1 MKKFI
6 VFEGIDGCGKTT
18 LSKNVATALNCWW
31 TKEPTFSSE
40 QADLLNLKSKNKVE
54 REVEFAVDRIKHGV
68 EINSRN
74 KDVVCDRYI
83 WTGLA
88 YCLKYNESAFEF
100 VKALYSHDF
109 FLKPDYYIF
118 VDTPVEICYQRSL
131 GRTGSSPQSLE
142 DLKKIRD
149 CFLVTREIIEKTS
162 KVFVIQAIGDSDVLV
177 NNVLKEINK

>member
-18 LSKNVATALNCWW
+18 LSKNVATALDCWW

-40 QADLLNLKSKNKVE
+40 QADILNLKSKNKIE
-54 REVEFAVDRIKHGV
+54 REVEFAVDRIKHGI
-68 EINSRN
+68 EINSCN
-74 KDVVCDRYI
+74 KNVVCDRYI

-88 YCLKYNESAFEF
+88 YCLKYNELAFDF
-100 VKALYSHDF
+100 VKALYAHDF

-131 GRTGSSPQSLE
+131 NRTGNSPQSLR
-142 DLKKIRD
+142 DLKNIRD
-149 CFLVTREIIEKTS
+149 CFLETREIIETTS
-162 KVFVIQAIGDSDVLV
+162 KVFVIQAIGDSEVLV